1 MSIDSESQSKTP
13 NTTEVTQ
20 QPKPVTPVAQIQVAT
35 AQVKGE
41 MKPPKPPGME
51 TSTPKLIRRRPSL
64 TSTISEKST
73 LSPYKY
79 LTQSN
84 RIGGPVTGSC
94 PSEIV
99 EQIVNSILY
108 QKQPKQSAEIT
119 AKSLLFLKTRNSII
133 VTSPFEIT
141 PSVEYQRCDIF
152 DELRHRTGTQRI
164 AKDLIEFVA
173 KERRKGFIYDEIF
186 SQLRSEI
193 IYTSYNFI
201 TAFYN
206 NHAVG
211 TVDQLTL
218 AIQCVQLACKTQS
231 TFKRLEKLVIA
242 ARSCFKTPIRLDRA
256 HYADVE
262 MMVLQSIGFQMQ
274 LADDYPHKYIYQF
287 KPIMI
292 EKFKC
297 FKANEKKMLTLCHC
311 AIHIA
316 TILVESSP
324 IMLNRESSTVAA
336 ACILVANNFKPV
348 MEISDWF
355 KYIIGCENLD
365 VKTLKETADLV
376 FDTLK
381 YNQVNW
387 ANLDIE
393 PLVMNPTSHLT
404 TKHSIKS
411 NSSSPIQTSPPQQM
425 LSPIS
430 GISETCSSGFGS
442 ESSTRL
448 LSKNITN
455 SISQFSRPAIERRNS
470 IGFTTSSSPFSK
482 PDVPRSRMCLPLST
496 KCQSPLVKSSFSLS
510 SKLDGK
516 IVLIGGKNSGAVSG
530 IPPPPPPP
538 MQLMLSPQTIKVVN
552 NSKVEQKTPNSN
564 ILLQKSKS
572 ESSKNSE
579 MSDDLNL
586 TLTPQALTPQ
596 APETSSQSLLS
607 SINSPKPLKSATHQP
622 SSSSALINSQVINS
636 QVSTESAFTP
646 LSSCA
651 SDDAV
656 FDLNMSV
663 DSMNTSCA
671 SSSYSSISFNS
682 SQSSATD
689 FRLHLSTAV
698 KHPDE
703 LHYKNRLDAIKQNTD
718 ITRFYACSKERYN
731 TLSRE
736 EKNIVKFYKQKV
748 KLKRDLQQKNKAQLM
763 KGKKRR
769 HSTLPQST
777 NSTTEKTSL
786 TTPSGGLETI
796 HEAKRQKTGL

>member
-1 MSIDSESQSKTP
+1 MSVDSESQPKTP
-13 NTTEVTQ
+13 NTTEVT
-20 QPKPVTPVAQIQVAT
+20 PTPVTPVAQIQVAS

-51 TSTPKLIRRRPSL
+51 TSTPKQIRRRPSL
-64 TSTISEKST
+64 TSTLSEKST

-108 QKQPKQSAEIT
+108 KKQPKQSAEIT

-206 NHAVG
+206 NHAIG

-242 ARSCFKTPIRLDRA
+242 ARSCFKTPIRLDRH

-387 ANLDIE
+387 ANLSIE
-393 PLVMNPTSHLT
+393 PLIVNSNSHLI
-404 TKHSIKS
+404 TKNSAKS

-448 LSKNITN
+448 LSKNTN
-455 SISQFSRPAIERRNS
+455 SQFSRPAIERRNS
-470 IGFTTSSSPFSK
+470 SFTSPFSK
-482 PDVPRSRMCLPLST
+482 PDVPRSRMCPVMSS
-496 KCQSPLVKSSFSLS
+496 QSPLVKASFSLS
-510 SKLDGK
+510 KLSDKISGK
-516 IVLIGGKNSGAVSG
+516 SSVSG
-530 IPPPPPPP
+530 IPPPPP

-552 NSKVEQKTPNSN
+552 NSKTEQKVATSN

-572 ESSKNSE
+572 EPSKNNNSE

-586 TLTPQALTPQ
+586 TLTPQA
-596 APETSSQSLLS
+596 PETLSLNASQSLPP
-607 SINSPKPLKSATHQP
+607 SINSPKPLKPTPVNIQP
-622 SSSSALINSQVINS
+622 VLINS

-646 LSSCA
+646 LSCT

-663 DSMNTSCA
+663 DSMNSSCA

-682 SQSSATD
+682 SISSATA
-689 FRLHLSTAV
+689 FSLHLSGAV

-703 LHYKNRLDAIKQNTD
+703 KQYFNRLEAIKQNTD

-736 EKNIVKFYKQKV
+736 EKNIVKLYKQKV
-748 KLKRDLQQKNKAQLM
+748 KLKRDLQQQNRTAQLM
-763 KGKKRR
+763 KGKKTP
-769 HSTLPQST
+769 TLSVASANQFYY
-777 NSTTEKTSL
+777 
-786 TTPSGGLETI
+786 
-796 HEAKRQKTGL
+796 

>member
-1 MSIDSESQSKTP
+1 MSVDSESQPKTP
-13 NTTEVTQ
+13 NTTEVT
-20 QPKPVTPVAQIQVAT
+20 PTPVTPVAQIQVAS

-51 TSTPKLIRRRPSL
+51 TSTPKQIRRRPSL
-64 TSTISEKST
+64 TSTLSEKST

-108 QKQPKQSAEIT
+108 KKQPKQSAEIT

-206 NHAVG
+206 NHAIG

-242 ARSCFKTPIRLDRA
+242 ARSCFKTPIRLDRH

-387 ANLDIE
+387 ANLSIE
-393 PLVMNPTSHLT
+393 PLIVNSNSHLI
-404 TKHSIKS
+404 TKNSAKS

-430 GISETCSSGFGS
+430 GISETCSSGFAS

-448 LSKNITN
+448 LSKNTN
-455 SISQFSRPAIERRNS
+455 SQFSRPAIERRNS
-470 IGFTTSSSPFSK
+470 SFTSPFSK
-482 PDVPRSRMCLPLST
+482 PDVPRSRMCPVMSS
-496 KCQSPLVKSSFSLS
+496 QSPLVKASFSLS
-510 SKLDGK
+510 KLSDKISGK
-516 IVLIGGKNSGAVSG
+516 SSVSG
-530 IPPPPPPP
+530 IPPPPP

-552 NSKVEQKTPNSN
+552 NSKTEQKVATSN

-572 ESSKNSE
+572 EPSKNNNSE

-586 TLTPQALTPQ
+586 TLTPQA
-596 APETSSQSLLS
+596 PETLSLNASQSLPP
-607 SINSPKPLKSATHQP
+607 SINSPKPLKPTPVNIQP
-622 SSSSALINSQVINS
+622 VLINS

-646 LSSCA
+646 LSCT

-663 DSMNTSCA
+663 DSMNSSCA

-682 SQSSATD
+682 SISSATA
-689 FRLHLSTAV
+689 FSLHLSGAV

-703 LHYKNRLDAIKQNTD
+703 KQYFNRLEAIKQNTD

-736 EKNIVKFYKQKV
+736 EKNIVKLYKQKV
-748 KLKRDLQQKNKAQLM
+748 KLKRDLQQQNRTAQLM

-769 HSTLPQST
+769 HSALPQLI
-777 NSTTEKTSL
+777 NSTTEKTT

-796 HEAKRQKTGL
+796 HEAKRQKTGLQL

>member
-1 MSIDSESQSKTP
+1 
-13 NTTEVTQ
+13 
-20 QPKPVTPVAQIQVAT
+20 
-35 AQVKGE
+35 
-41 MKPPKPPGME
+41 
-51 TSTPKLIRRRPSL
+51 
-64 TSTISEKST
+64 
-73 LSPYKY
+73 
-79 LTQSN
+79 
-84 RIGGPVTGSC
+84 
-94 PSEIV
+94 
-99 EQIVNSILY
+99 
-108 QKQPKQSAEIT
+108 
-119 AKSLLFLKTRNSII
+119 
-133 VTSPFEIT
+133 
-141 PSVEYQRCDIF
+141 
-152 DELRHRTGTQRI
+152 
-164 AKDLIEFVA
+164 
-173 KERRKGFIYDEIF
+173 
-186 SQLRSEI
+186 
-193 IYTSYNFI
+193 
-201 TAFYN
+201 
-206 NHAVG
+206 
-211 TVDQLTL
+211 
-218 AIQCVQLACKTQS
+218 
-231 TFKRLEKLVIA
+231 
-242 ARSCFKTPIRLDRA
+242 
-256 HYADVE
+256 
-262 MMVLQSIGFQMQ
+262 
-274 LADDYPHKYIYQF
+274 
-287 KPIMI
+287 
-292 EKFKC
+292 
-297 FKANEKKMLTLCHC
+297 
-311 AIHIA
+311 
-316 TILVESSP
+316 
-324 IMLNRESSTVAA
+324 
-336 ACILVANNFKPV
+336 
-348 MEISDWF
+348 
-355 KYIIGCENLD
+355 
-365 VKTLKETADLV
+365 
-376 FDTLK
+376 
-381 YNQVNW
+381 
-387 ANLDIE
+387 
-393 PLVMNPTSHLT
+393 MNPTSHLT

-718 ITRFYACSKERYN
+718 ITRFYACSKERYR
-731 TLSRE
+731 TFS
-736 EKNIVKFYKQKV
+736 EKKCVKYAELCWVIFGVFGFLGFLVFGTNI
-748 KLKRDLQQKNKAQLM
+748 
-763 KGKKRR
+763 
-769 HSTLPQST
+769 
-777 NSTTEKTSL
+777 
-786 TTPSGGLETI
+786 
-796 HEAKRQKTGL
+796 

>member
-1 MSIDSESQSKTP
+1 
-13 NTTEVTQ
+13 
-20 QPKPVTPVAQIQVAT
+20 
-35 AQVKGE
+35 
-41 MKPPKPPGME
+41 
-51 TSTPKLIRRRPSL
+51 
-64 TSTISEKST
+64 
-73 LSPYKY
+73 
-79 LTQSN
+79 
-84 RIGGPVTGSC
+84 
-94 PSEIV
+94 
-99 EQIVNSILY
+99 
-108 QKQPKQSAEIT
+108 
-119 AKSLLFLKTRNSII
+119 
-133 VTSPFEIT
+133 
-141 PSVEYQRCDIF
+141 
-152 DELRHRTGTQRI
+152 
-164 AKDLIEFVA
+164 
-173 KERRKGFIYDEIF
+173 
-186 SQLRSEI
+186 
-193 IYTSYNFI
+193 
-201 TAFYN
+201 
-206 NHAVG
+206 
-211 TVDQLTL
+211 
-218 AIQCVQLACKTQS
+218 
-231 TFKRLEKLVIA
+231 
-242 ARSCFKTPIRLDRA
+242 
-256 HYADVE
+256 
-262 MMVLQSIGFQMQ
+262 
-274 LADDYPHKYIYQF
+274 
-287 KPIMI
+287 
-292 EKFKC
+292 
-297 FKANEKKMLTLCHC
+297 
-311 AIHIA
+311 
-316 TILVESSP
+316 
-324 IMLNRESSTVAA
+324 
-336 ACILVANNFKPV
+336 
-348 MEISDWF
+348 
-355 KYIIGCENLD
+355 
-365 VKTLKETADLV
+365 
-376 FDTLK
+376 
-381 YNQVNW
+381 
-387 ANLDIE
+387 
-393 PLVMNPTSHLT
+393 
-404 TKHSIKS
+404 
-411 NSSSPIQTSPPQQM
+411 
-425 LSPIS
+425 
-430 GISETCSSGFGS
+430 
-442 ESSTRL
+442 
-448 LSKNITN
+448 
-455 SISQFSRPAIERRNS
+455 
-470 IGFTTSSSPFSK
+470 
-482 PDVPRSRMCLPLST
+482 MCLPLST

>member
-1 MSIDSESQSKTP
+1 MSEAHDMSVDSESQAKTP
-13 NTTEVTQ
+13 NTTSEVT
-20 QPKPVTPVAQIQVAT
+20 PKPVTPVAQIQVAT

-64 TSTISEKST
+64 TSTLSEKST

-84 RIGGPVTGSC
+84 RVGGPVTGSC

-108 QKQPKQSAEIT
+108 KKQPKQSAEIT

-206 NHAVG
+206 NHAIG

-242 ARSCFKTPIRLDRA
+242 ARSCFKTPIRLDRH

-348 MEISDWF
+348 MEISDWY

-387 ANLDIE
+387 ASLSIE
-393 PLVMNPTSHLT
+393 PLIVNSNSHLT
-404 TKHSIKS
+404 TKNSVKS

-448 LSKNITN
+448 LSKSTN
-455 SISQFSRPAIERRNS
+455 SQMSRPSIERRNS
-470 IGFTTSSSPFSK
+470 SFTSPFSK
-482 PDVPRSRMCLPLST
+482 PDVPRSRMCPVMSS
-496 KCQSPLVKSSFSLS
+496 QSPLVKSSFSLS
-510 SKLDGK
+510 KLSDK
-516 IVLIGGKNSGAVSG
+516 IGGKSLVSG
-530 IPPPPPPP
+530 IPPPPP

-552 NSKVEQKTPNSN
+552 SSKTEQGTSN

-572 ESSKNSE
+572 ESSKNINSE

-586 TLTPQALTPQ
+586 TLTPSAETPSLN
-596 APETSSQSLLS
+596 TSSQSLLS
-607 SINSPKPLKSATHQP
+607 SINSPKPLKPAPVNIQP
-622 SSSSALINSQVINS
+622 ALINS

-646 LSSCA
+646 LSCT

-663 DSMNTSCA
+663 DSMNSSCA

-682 SQSSATD
+682 SISSTTA
-689 FRLHLSTAV
+689 FSLHLSTAV

-703 LHYKNRLDAIKQNTD
+703 KQYFNRLEAIKNNTD

-736 EKNIVKFYKQKV
+736 EKNIVKLYKQKV
-748 KLKRDLQQKNKAQLM
+748 KLKRDLQLKNKQPLM
-763 KGKKRR
+763 KGGKKRR
-769 HSTLPQST
+769 HSAMPQLIS
-777 NSTTEKTSL
+777 STTETA

-796 HEAKRQKTGL
+796 HEAKRQKSQM